1 MKPVPLAHAR
11 IDDDDDD
18 DDDDHVVDDDDD
30 DDDDDIVV
38 VNVVVV
44 EEHEHEDVHNML
56 AFAGSADTIWLPTS
70 TQAKKGPTRR

>member
-18 DDDDHVVDDDDD
+18 DVVVVVVD

-38 VNVVVV
+38 VVVVVVV

-56 AFAGSADTIWLPTS
+56 AFAGSADTLWLLTS